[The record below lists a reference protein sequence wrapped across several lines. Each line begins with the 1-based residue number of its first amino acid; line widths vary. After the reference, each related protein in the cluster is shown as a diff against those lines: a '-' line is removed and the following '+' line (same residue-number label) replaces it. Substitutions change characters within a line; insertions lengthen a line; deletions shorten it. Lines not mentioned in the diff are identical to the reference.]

1 MDLRRGKGS
10 LAAFFLACA
19 AAVAYPASADSSLS
33 PPLTATQ
40 IIDQLQRHN
49 QERNAALKTVRA
61 NRVYQVEYHGFST
74 VLTARMEVEYRYDA
88 TTGKSFRILQQS
100 GSKMLCDKMLKRAIE
115 SEKEAAQDKSATAL
129 TNANYRFQLLGSE
142 SLNGRPAY
150 VLEIEPAT
158 LNKFLIRGRIWIDA
172 AEFALTKVEAEPA
185 KNPSFWIAHTRIEQ
199 LCAPTSGFWLP
210 ERNRSETKVRVGG
223 TAVFTIDYGSY
234 QIESNAATAQLR

>member
-1 MDLRRGKGS
+1 
-10 LAAFFLACA
+10 
-19 AAVAYPASADSSLS
+19 
-33 PPLTATQ
+33 
-40 IIDQLQRHN
+40 
-49 QERNAALKTVRA
+49 
-61 NRVYQVEYHGFST
+61 
-74 VLTARMEVEYRYDA
+74 
-88 TTGKSFRILQQS
+88 
-100 GSKMLCDKMLKRAIE
+100 
-115 SEKEAAQDKSATAL
+115 
-129 TNANYRFQLLGSE
+129 
-142 SLNGRPAY
+142 

-185 KNPSFWIAHTRIEQ
+185 KSPSFWIAHTRIEQ